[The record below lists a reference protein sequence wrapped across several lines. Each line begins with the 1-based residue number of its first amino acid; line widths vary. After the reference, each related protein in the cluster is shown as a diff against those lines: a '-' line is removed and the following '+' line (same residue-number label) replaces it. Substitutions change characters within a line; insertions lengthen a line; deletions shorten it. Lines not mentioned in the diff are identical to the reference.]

1 MINMR
6 KLNLALATLIG
17 AAVFS
22 GCTLSKMIKLASEQD
37 LTVDPNPLEVHG
49 GTVSYNMSAVLPPKM
64 LPSGK
69 VYTIK
74 NFYQYGDQ
82 EMEVGE
88 IEFQADD
95 FPNSSSSTSRKAK
108 DFEFE
113 YSADLN
119 PGKLMV
125 QGIAKDPR
133 NGKTAESP
141 KMEVAVGI
149 ITTSMMVK
157 DVYASDAGSYA
168 DHGYNDDEE
177 LIPTNINFYFEQGR
191 SVLQPGLEV
200 EGGTNRSKQQDLSA
214 FIAEKN
220 VTKTVTITGTHSP
233 EGPERINSNLSQERA
248 ERIEEYYRRQMNRY
262 DYKGMADSI
271 KFILKPVVEDWSA
284 FKAALRNYDGI
295 SDDSKRKMTQ
305 IVDGN
310 GTFEDKEKQLRTVDG
325 YDDVFDDIYPGL
337 RSAKTEILTVK
348 EKKSN
353 AEISVL
359 AKGIVD
365 GSVSADTLSNEE
377 LLFAATLTPSLDE
390 KEGIFMAATKK
401 SGSWVAHNNL
411 AAVYLEKAKAD
422 AENRDQLVQDAI
434 TQLEIASNK
443 ESNKPE
449 IMINMASAYMMQGE
463 YDKSYDALTS
473 AESNATN
480 AQKSDINAMKGAIEI
495 RRGEYEDAR
504 ASLASAR
511 SGEVVAF
518 NRGLVNLLL
527 DDYDNAQSSLDDASE
542 AEAIAAD
549 SYYLKAVTAARQKS
563 VDGVVKNLTEAIK
576 LNSDLKDKAL
586 NDLEFVNFADAVAQ
600 TVR

>member
-1 MINMR
+1 MR
-6 KLNLALATLIG
+6 KLNLAFATLIG
-17 AAVFS
+17 AAVLS

-37 LTVDPNPLEVHG
+37 LKVDPNPLEVHG

-95 FPNSSSSTSRKAK
+95 FPNSSSSTSRKAA

-113 YSADLN
+113 YSSDLN
-119 PGKLMV
+119 PGKIMI
-125 QGIAKDPR
+125 QGIAEDPR
-133 NGKTAESP
+133 NGKTAETP

-168 DHGYNDDEE
+168 DHGYNDQEE
-177 LIPTNINFYFEQGR
+177 LIPTNVNFYFEQGR
-191 SVLQPGLEV
+191 SVLRPGLEV

-248 ERIEEYYRRQMNRY
+248 ERIEDYYRRQMNRY

-271 KFILKPVVEDWSA
+271 KFILKPVVEDWTA
-284 FKAALRNYDGI
+284 FKAALREYDGI
-295 SDDSKRKMTQ
+295 SADSKRKMTQ

-310 GTFEDKEKQLRTVDG
+310 GTFEDKEKELRTVEG
-325 YDDVFDDIYPGL
+325 YDDVFEDIYPGL

-359 AKGIVD
+359 AKGIAD

-390 KEGIFMAATKK
+390 KEAIFMAATKK

-422 AENRDQLVQDAI
+422 ADNRDQLVQDAI

-463 YDKSYDALTS
+463 YDKCYDALTS

-511 SGEVVAF
+511 SGETIAF

-527 DDYDNAQSSLDDASE
+527 DDYDNAQSSLDDATEEEMIS
-542 AEAIAAD
+542 AEA
-549 SYYLKAVTAARQKS
+549 YYLKAVTAARQKS
-563 VDGVVKNLTEAIK
+563 VDGVINNLKEAIE
-576 LNSDLKDKAL
+576 LDSDLKDKAL

-600 TVR
+600 AVR